1 MARILSRSELRQL
14 ADSLV
19 LDWSDMAS
27 HTKAMLYCT
36 AQHYLD
42 GKIPWEMTFEVDR
55 WPDYTAVLWRSNKN
69 DSSAP
74 TFTKNYI
81 SLHWTND
88 DGLRQLLISTS
99 LDWTKPL
106 FIRGFPPK
114 GLSILREHLE
124 KQGVPCPSE
133 HVHPCDIGYYLH
145 KTCPSLESMTTT
157 DNKVTIAPV
166 KPEHSRLVSKSW
178 KFGGTPAADEFLHYL
193 VSTFPS
199 ACVYDQDGNP
209 LSWILM
215 DNSGIQ
221 VLGYTLPDH
230 RGKGYY
236 QLASR
241 HLIGVCLENGYLPF
255 GFIEDYNEHSRN
267 IHRKLGYTWTE
278 AGRCIYLTLNGFV
291 IGSRL

>member
-1 MARILSRSELRQL
+1 MARILSRSELSQL
-14 ADSLV
+14 VDSLV

-27 HTKAMLYCT
+27 HTKAMLHCT
-36 AQHYLD
+36 ARHNLY

-74 TFTKNYI
+74 AFTKVF
-81 SLHWTND
+81 
-88 DGLRQLLISTS
+88 G
-99 LDWTKPL
+99 K
-106 FIRGFPPK
+106 IRFPPK
-114 GLSILREHLE
+114 GLSILKEHLE

-133 HVHPCDIGYYLH
+133 HIHPCDIGYYLH
-145 KTCPSLESMTTT
+145 KTCPSLESMSTT
-157 DNKVTIAPV
+157 DSKVTIAPV
-166 KPEHSRLVSKSW
+166 KPDHSRLVSKSW
-178 KFGGTPAADEFLHYL
+178 KFGGTPAADEYLHYL

-241 HLIGVCLENGYLPF
+241 HLISVCLQKGYLPF
-255 GFIEDYNEHSRN
+255 GFIEEYNEHSRN
-267 IHRKLGYTWTE
+267 IHSKLGYTWTE